1 ANQVL
6 LVDGGT
12 APTGVSVISSFQDD
26 LSDPGGN
33 GWAGV
38 PVPNTPPACPY
49 TQVFNITIPNNL
61 NGGTYNLDVSAGA
74 YFVQCA
80 AGVVAHTTAVVTL
93 PYPPPNLSLV
103 KIADG
108 STANPGDL
116 VLFRLDYVYGNTG
129 PVTITDS
136 IPAGTT
142 LAAPTGAIS
151 PGGTLSGSTITWVF
165 PASLPSA
172 SGEAWFLTKVNAGV
186 AAGTVLTN
194 TASAGSASTGTVNSN
209 QAQVNIG
216 VGGFTLMKSQSSASL
231 NSGNTVTYTLNYQV
245 SGESLQQD
253 DTYDNNPVGTS
264 NAAILGYDGTP
275 ATYTNTGGTGGF
287 TIQPDPN
294 GSGNNVIQACAI
306 NACNTSATSGN
317 YPTLLRTSPA
327 VNLC

>member
-49 TQVFNITIPNNL
+49 TQVFNI
-61 NGGTYNLDVSAGA
+61 
-74 YFVQCA
+74 
-80 AGVVAHTTAVVTL
+80 TL

-245 SGESLQQD
+245 SGE
-253 DTYDNNPVGTS
+253 
-264 NAAILGYDGTP
+264 
-275 ATYTNTGGTGGF
+275 
-287 TIQPDPN
+287 
-294 GSGNNVIQACAI
+294 
-306 NACNTSATSGN
+306 
-317 YPTLLRTSPA
+317 R
-327 VNLC
+327 